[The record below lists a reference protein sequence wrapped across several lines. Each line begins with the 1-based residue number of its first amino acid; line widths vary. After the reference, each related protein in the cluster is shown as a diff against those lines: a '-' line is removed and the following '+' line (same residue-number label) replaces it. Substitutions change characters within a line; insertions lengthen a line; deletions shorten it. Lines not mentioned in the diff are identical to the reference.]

1 MPVCV
6 CVSKELQ
13 SDRVQ
18 WVPLQSIWKAFLDDA
33 MFRTERQ
40 RMRVSKE
47 HVYFWVLVL
56 RLVHALHVYLICVD
70 DPGDGTKSVDKHMVQ
85 IARGISIPQKGRCLS
100 PLTYLDTRKWEEGY
114 ISMDDYPLTY
124 QYSA

>member
-1 MPVCV
+1 
-6 CVSKELQ
+6 
-13 SDRVQ
+13 
-18 WVPLQSIWKAFLDDA
+18 
-33 MFRTERQ
+33 
-40 RMRVSKE
+40 MRVSKE

-56 RLVHALHVYLICVD
+56 RLVHALHVYLMCVD
-70 DPGDGTKSVDKHMVQ
+70 DPGDGTVSVDKHMVQ